1 MIHFPDMRPTVEAVS
16 GRSEL
21 SAVIIDNP
29 SSANECVLYPSDA
42 TDEELETMWILAEE
56 GDYTHLEDS
65 Q

>member
-1 MIHFPDMRPTVEAVS
+1 MTFTGEGVS

-42 TDEELETMWILAEE
+42 TDEERETMWILAEE
-56 GDYTHLEDS
+56 GDYSPLGHS